1 MRVSWRPTRGLG
13 GVTRGGN
20 AALLSTL
27 PGGWPAPS
35 DQNRVSAGVCERRV
49 QGGAEKGPL
58 PPTPCPELSW
68 VLSVRGRV
76 LCLRGGG
83 AEGRRRGWG
92 SLLPLRV
99 GTA

>member
-1 MRVSWRPTRGLG
+1 MDLWGE
-13 GVTRGGN
+13 TRGGN
-20 AALLSTL
+20 AVLPSTL
-27 PGGWPAPS
+27 PGGWPAPT

-49 QGGAEKGPL
+49 RGGAERGSP
-58 PPTPCPELSW
+58 PPTPCSELSW

-76 LCLRGGG
+76 LCLGRGRG

-92 SLLPLRV
+92 SFPLRV